1 MTVPVSL
8 LCVTGMSAAGAP
20 EQGSPVE
27 LQPPNVPPE
36 EDDDPDHGDQVVCM
50 KCDEQVPVSKT
61 LSAGRPGCR
70 VCKLCYNAC
79 RSLAGHY
86 RKRGKKDEW
95 DKMPAAKKKKKLI
108 KENKHGGGIRGKER
122 TIRIT
127 EEARH
132 GTKNMNFDTTPNKT
146 Y

>member
-36 EDDDPDHGDQVVCM
+36 EDGPDHGDQVVCT

-61 LSAGRPGCR
+61 LSAGRPGSR

-79 RSLAGHY
+79 RSLAEHY

-95 DKMPAAKKKKKLI
+95 DRMPASKKKKLI
-108 KENKHGGGIRGKER
+108 KENKYGGGIRGKER

-132 GTKNMNFDTTPNKT
+132 GTKKHEF
-146 Y
+146 